1 MPNVIQWQKSKM
13 ALSFNEACK
22 QVFAPR
28 TLFEIAKEEMRGI
41 DGKVFAAV
49 PQTKENF

>member
-1 MPNVIQWQKSKM
+1 M

-41 DGKVFAAV
+41 DGKIFAAV
-49 PQTKENF
+49 PQSKEKFLR